1 MHSRTKTKV
10 RIHRSD
16 VWRTVLTDTSPF
28 EVPII
33 FSNDGFYKNLS
44 QHATMSKKF
53 RKFIGALVLSDASF
67 TIPYRY
73 SIVKDID
80 SIRTL
85 SLVHP
90 LGQVQLAE
98 FYQKYDQLIC
108 EYAGRSPFSIRKPTK
123 IGTTYFYPSPIS
135 DRNKY
140 RAASVDTEEIDKL
153 VRNPASYFSYA
164 GFDRLYRFFLSDDH
178 TKLEKKYRYQLS
190 LDIAKCFDSIYTHSI
205 AWAVKSKALAKE
217 NIKASSFGNRFDQ
230 VMQGLNYKETSGI
243 CIGPEASRI
252 FAEIILAE
260 VDQNVAGALHK
271 MSIRER
277 VDYECRRYVDN
288 YYVFAN
294 SEETLKTV
302 QHEIALALR
311 QYNLHLNDAKTELLR
326 RPFYTSKSLVID
338 RVDTSIQNLWDGTL
352 EVKYFSGSRFE
363 LPRRIYKYRSLFG
376 RFTREVK
383 AACYSSGMG
392 YDAVANYVIGAVR
405 RKIVDL
411 ADAYDEASKQNDS
424 SFQPLHYR
432 QLFILLLD
440 IGYYFFTLHPTVAS
454 SLRLSLAT
462 VRVGQHMRERDREG
476 YEIARE
482 ATLRWTSILARSP
495 SFANLYEKRG
505 IIPIEFL
512 NVLLSIQEYSGDG
525 PLEVDLLERAKLQDG
540 DCDYFHLV
548 VRLFIFRDRPE
559 FSGRRQA
566 IFEEARKKILS
577 AQKFYRESELVHL
590 LLDVL
595 ACPHVELS
603 ARSQLLREVWPKL
616 KEYQSGIGDITKAG
630 AIALVQEI
638 QQQHWFVRW
647 ENIDLLNMIEKK
659 ELSAVYA

>member
-1 MHSRTKTKV
+1 MRSRTKTKV
-10 RIHRSD
+10 RLHRSD
-16 VWRTVLTDTSPF
+16 LWRTVLTDTSPF
-28 EVPII
+28 EVPMIV
-33 FSNDGFYKNLS
+33 SNDGFYKNLS
-44 QHATMSKKF
+44 QHKTKSEKYQKF
-53 RKFIGALVLSDASF
+53 VGALVLDDASY

-98 FYQKYDQLIC
+98 FYRKYDQLIC
-108 EYAGRSPFSIRKPTK
+108 EYASRSPFSIRRPTK
-123 IGTTYFYPSPIS
+123 IGTTYFYPSPVS

-140 RAASVDTEEIDKL
+140 RAASVDTEEIDSL

-164 GFDRLYRFFLSDDH
+164 GFDRLYHFFLSDDH
-178 TKLEKKYRYQLS
+178 IRLEKKYRFQLS

-217 NIKASSFGNRFDQ
+217 NTRAVSFGNRFDQ
-230 VMQGLNYKETSGI
+230 AMQNLNYKETSGI

-260 VDQNVAGALHK
+260 VDQNVSAILHK
-271 MSIRER
+271 RSIKDKE
-277 VDYECRRYVDN
+277 DFECRRYVDN
-288 YYVFAN
+288 YYIFAN
-294 SEETLKTV
+294 SEETLKIV
-302 QHEIALALR
+302 QHEVALALR
-311 QYNLHLNDAKTELLR
+311 QYNLHLNDAKSELLR

-352 EVKYFSGSRFE
+352 EVKHFSGKRFE
-363 LPRRIYKYRSLFG
+363 LPRRIFKYRSLFG
-376 RFTREVK
+376 RFTRDVK

-411 ADAYDEASKQNDS
+411 ADNYDEASKQNDD

-454 SLRLSLAT
+454 SLRLSLAI
-462 VRVGQHMRERDREG
+462 VRVGQHLREHDNEG
-476 YEIARE
+476 YDIAKE

-495 SFANLYEKRG
+495 SFSNLYEKRG
-505 IIPIEFL
+505 IIPVEFL
-512 NVLLSIQEYSGDG
+512 NILVSLQEYSGDG
-525 PLEVDLLERAKLQDG
+525 SLEADLLERANLKDG

-548 VRLFIFRDRPE
+548 VRLFIFRNQPQ
-559 FSGRRQA
+559 FAGRRQA
-566 IFEEARKKILS
+566 IFEAARKRILS
-577 AQKFYRESELVHL
+577 AQQFYRESELVHL

-595 ACPHVELS
+595 ACPHVEVS

-616 KEYQSGIGDITKAG
+616 KEHKSSIGDITKA
-630 AIALVQEI
+630 ASVELVQEI